1 MARSLG
7 GGIIAIVM
15 SLAVYFA
22 LVSTMSSSFI
32 AHTVWFVPMIGA
44 AVAAFIA
51 PRHKFNVGAATFV
64 PAALLMGA
72 AAYVAGR
79 FGAGDFVGAQGT
91 AIGVV
96 LSLPFIIGASAV
108 GALLGEWASKI

>member
-1 MARSLG
+1 MAKSLS

-32 AHTVWFVPMIGA
+32 AHSVWFVPMIGA

-79 FGAGDFVGAQGT
+79 FGAGDFVGA
-91 AIGVV
+91 
-96 LSLPFIIGASAV
+96 
-108 GALLGEWASKI
+108 